1 VSVGEGETDYS
12 VAANAIV
19 ELAMTRDSLTH
30 SHSTALHFYCHCNVF
45 QIYTGGNT
53 RCIESSSPYNFVVRK
68 GAASQVLYYF
78 QGGGAC
84 WYCSVSRF
92 LALCEV

>member
-30 SHSTALHFYCHCNVF
+30 SHSTPLLLPLSC
-45 QIYTGGNT
+45 
-53 RCIESSSPYNFVVRK
+53 
-68 GAASQVLYYF
+68 
-78 QGGGAC
+78 
-84 WYCSVSRF
+84 VSDIHRR
-92 LALCEV
+92 